1 MQNFYSIIGKECQKD
16 WEIVEDKEKL
26 YLSNPKYKTKKF
38 MIGIVQEFDEKEN
51 KIRRNMYPI
60 SDPEHDPYNICFNIN
75 YNNNYELIPNKFHN
89 VFNSRKVKRLNKYIK
104 YRQEREKKKKEY
116 ELLNRPN

>member
-16 WEIVEDKEKL
+16 WEIVEDKGKL

-75 YNNNYELIPNKFHN
+75 YKNNYELIPNKFHN
-89 VFNSRKVKRLNKYIK
+89 VFNSRKLKRLNKYIK